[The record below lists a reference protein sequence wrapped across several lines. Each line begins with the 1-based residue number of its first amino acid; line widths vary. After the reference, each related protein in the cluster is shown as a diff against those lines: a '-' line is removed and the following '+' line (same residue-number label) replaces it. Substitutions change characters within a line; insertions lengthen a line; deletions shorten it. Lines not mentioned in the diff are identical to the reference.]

1 MAETPFKLRS
11 GNTTPFK
18 QMGSTPAKH
27 YKDGSWRGHE
37 HKSILGKMTGK
48 AADAL
53 AGLDGGVDNL
63 FG

>member
-27 YKDGSWRGHE
+27 LGRHPSKKTG
-37 HKSILGKMTGK
+37 ILLMHTKKWVFLK
-48 AADAL
+48 A
-53 AGLDGGVDNL
+53 
-63 FG
+63 